1 MTAGNAAVGCCS
13 LLFWAI
19 ACLVAAPQT
28 TAESFHHVGTA
39 VGKSEPRSSK
49 SGLNGN
55 ESAFHLL
62 LIGGSSAAVECHSV
76 VQLNGSQWCSFVKTT
91 EDCKLD
97 SGFIDYLQGA
107 ICGFRHNLL
116 PLAVFLYAIWLFYL
130 FAFLGTTA
138 ELFFCPNLAAIAA
151 SLKLSHNVAGV
162 TFLALGNGAPD
173 VFSAIA
179 AFSDPRTANLAIG
192 ALFGAGIFVTTIVA
206 GGVALA
212 SPFIVASRPFLRDVI
227 FYMAAVFW
235 TFLILYFGSIDLGEA
250 LGYLALYAVYVLT
263 VIISSL
269 IYQKCKN
276 QEHASL
282 NTCQSEYCDVEDTNP
297 SCIRIRSHEDAS
309 EYQPLI
315 RMEESKSTKSIL
327 LDSLNPINF
336 QEWRRKRLPW
346 KIFKCLLLPIEFF
359 LLICIPVVDFD
370 QEGHNWKRPLN
381 CLQVVT
387 GSLVCILA
395 FKSGYYGLLRI
406 GDQLPVWV
414 LVLLISLIIAALI
427 FFTTKNEEPPKYHCV
442 FSFIGFLFSTILINT
457 VATEVVNL
465 LRAIGII
472 FNLSNTVLGLTLL
485 AWGNSV
491 GDLFSDITLARQ
503 GYQRMAIAACFGG
516 IIFNMLFGIGLSSL
530 IQMPYNNNV
539 LEIKCDGLLDWI
551 LVGSLGLSLVMSF
564 ILIPVQRFKLGKAYG
579 GILVSFYV
587 LFIIVALL
595 TEAGIIH
602 V

>member
-1 MTAGNAAVGCCS
+1 MTAGNAAVACCS
-13 LLFWAI
+13 PLVWAI
-19 ACLVAAPQT
+19 ACIVAAPQL
-28 TAESFHHVGTA
+28 TAESYYVGTA
-39 VGKSEPRSSK
+39 GGKSEPRSSK

-55 ESAFHLL
+55 ESAFNLL
-62 LIGGSSAAVECHSV
+62 LIGGTSAAVECHSV

-107 ICGFRHNLL
+107 ICGFCHNLL
-116 PLAVFLYAIWLFYL
+116 PFAVFLYAIWLFYL

-179 AFSDPRTANLAIG
+179 AFSDPRTANMAIG

-235 TFLILYFGSIDLGEA
+235 TFLILYFGSIDLGQA

-269 IYQKCKN
+269 IYRKCKN

-282 NTCQSEYCDVEDTNP
+282 YTCQSEYCDVEDTNP
-297 SCIRIRSHEDAS
+297 SCIRTRYYEDAS

-315 RMEESKSTKSIL
+315 RTEESKSTKSIL
-327 LDSLNPINF
+327 LDSLNPIDF

-395 FKSGYYGLLRI
+395 FKSGYYGLLCI
-406 GDQLPVWV
+406 GDQFPVWV

-530 IQMPYNNNV
+530 IQMPYNNYV

-564 ILIPVQRFKLGKAYG
+564 ILIPVQRFKLGKVYG

-587 LFIIVALL
+587 LFIVVALL